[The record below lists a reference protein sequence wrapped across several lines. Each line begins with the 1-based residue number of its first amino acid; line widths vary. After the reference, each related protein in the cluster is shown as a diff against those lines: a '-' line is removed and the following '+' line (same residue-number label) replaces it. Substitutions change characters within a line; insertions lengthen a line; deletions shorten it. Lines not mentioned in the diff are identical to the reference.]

1 VSDSNLGAA
10 PCWTPLIRHDYC
22 RLAMNEGLRGRLD
35 RAPPFAFLGC
45 LGELALPAQL
55 AEGERL
61 NGLAIA

>member
-1 VSDSNLGAA
+1 
-10 PCWTPLIRHDYC
+10 
-22 RLAMNEGLRGRLD
+22 MNEGLRGRLD